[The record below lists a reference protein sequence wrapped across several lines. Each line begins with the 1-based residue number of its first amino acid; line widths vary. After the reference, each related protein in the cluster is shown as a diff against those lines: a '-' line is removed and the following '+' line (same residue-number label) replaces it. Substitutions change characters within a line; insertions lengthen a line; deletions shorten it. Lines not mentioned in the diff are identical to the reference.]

1 MDTDWLALRLAVG
14 HELVHTLVFALLV
27 GCVFAPLELAFPS
40 KAQPART
47 PRAYIVDTIYATLG
61 ATCTRVTVFI
71 GLGALLVLVQAVCA
85 MVHLGSASALRS
97 MPSAARIALG
107 LFVFELGGYAYH
119 RAAHRVSWLWK
130 LHSVHHSSERVD
142 WLAAFR
148 QHPLEIVLMTLAQNL
163 PLVILG
169 IPLGE
174 HSIIVGFLAFNTVF
188 VHANVS
194 TPSWLQRV
202 VATPAFHHRHHETDA
217 PNANFATMF
226 PWMDSVFGSA
236 SR

>member
-1 MDTDWLALRLAVG
+1 MATDWPSLRLAVAD
-14 HELVHTLVFALLV
+14 ELVHTLVFALLV
-27 GCVFAPLELAFPS
+27 GCIFAPLEFAFPS
-40 KAQPART
+40 KNQRART
-47 PRAYIVDTIYATLG
+47 SRGYVVDAVYATLG
-61 ATCTRVTVFI
+61 ATCTRLTVFI
-71 GLGALLVLVQAVCA
+71 GMGSLLTAVESICRS
-85 MVHLGSASALRS
+85 VHLGNESPLRS
-97 MPSAARIALG
+97 LPSSARIALG
-107 LFVFELGGYAYH
+107 LVAFELCGYAYH

-148 QHPLEIVLMTLAQNL
+148 QHPLEIVLMTFAQNL

-174 HSIIVGFLAFNTVF
+174 HALIVGLLAFNTVF

-194 TPSWLQRV
+194 TPRWLQHI
-202 VATPAFHHRHHETDA
+202 VATPTFHHQHHEAGA
-217 PNANFATMF
+217 PAANFATMF
-226 PWMDSVFGSA
+226 PWMDRLFGSA